1 MADTTGLNISTTGR
15 LVTGSFPSSRPDFIG
30 AVAEVTSDTSTGS
43 WEVQS
48 AGRHSSRSNTVSVAE
63 LLARDTESGQG
74 SSSSRRSTRQASQ
87 EERPRHDAQRPVA
100 EQGGSTLVATLR
112 DGSQQVGTHR
122 VDAQQVDA
130 HRVDAQQA
138 STEASIQRP
147 LQAPST
153 PRSQEAKTTV
163 QETSLVADLIPPRVP
178 AEQQPTSREE
188 AVAPPAAA
196 GIAAAATQTAPAATA
211 TSPAVAD
218 SAPAAAEVAS
228 NKPDIA
234 ALDTA
239 QVIDVEVVTAPSSRG
254 MAEPVDVDFHI
265 FDGPE
270 DDPIDVTVAAEE
282 PAEPALTD
290 LTSLVAASALPQDPG
305 GSLERRRDSVE
316 VVEHWEQPDMAPVPF
331 SATSEALALLQFD
344 DPESP
349 AYTRPSAQR
358 QLQRMYLSYVLA
370 VISAALSLVACIAG
384 WVAESSWLGFGGQAL
399 LCAAFAAAFSAE
411 WFFRPSKKL

>member
-15 LVTGSFPSSRPDFIG
+15 LVTGSFPRSRPDFIG

-74 SSSSRRSTRQASQ
+74 SSRSRRSTRQASQ
-87 EERPRHDAQRPVA
+87 EEGPRDDAQQPVA
-100 EQGGSTLVATLR
+100 EQEGSTLVATLR
-112 DGSQQVGTHR
+112 DGSQQ

-138 STEASIQRP
+138 STEASIQHP

-153 PRSQEAKTTV
+153 PRSKEAKTTV
-163 QETSLVADLIPPRVP
+163 QETSLVADLFPPRVR

-188 AVAPPAAA
+188 AVAPPSAA

-270 DDPIDVTVAAEE
+270 DDPIAFTVAVEE

-290 LTSLVAASALPQDPG
+290 LTSLVAASALPQDPA

-316 VVEHWEQPDMAPVPF
+316 VVEHWEQPDIAPVPF

-358 QLQRMYLSYVLA
+358 QLQRMYLSYVMA

-384 WVAESSWLGFGGQAL
+384 WVAENSWLGFSGQAL

>member
-74 SSSSRRSTRQASQ
+74 SSRSRRSTRQASQ
-87 EERPRHDAQRPVA
+87 EEGPRHDAQRPDA
-100 EQGGSTLVATLR
+100 EQEGSTLVATLR
-112 DGSQQVGTHR
+112 DGSQQ

-153 PRSQEAKTTV
+153 HRSQEAKTTV

-270 DDPIDVTVAAEE
+270 DDPIAVTVAAEE

-290 LTSLVAASALPQDPG
+290 LSSFVAASALPQDPA

-316 VVEHWEQPDMAPVPF
+316 VVEHWEQPDIAPVPF

-358 QLQRMYLSYVLA
+358 QLQRMYLSYVVA

-384 WVAESSWLGFGGQAL
+384 WVAESSWLVFGGQAL